1 LAERGG
7 ALMKVEILYFDGCPT
22 YRQTEQTLR
31 SVLAQEDIKA
41 EVELLAVNTDEDA
54 RRLRFPGSPTIRVD
68 GRDLFP
74 VPERDNWRL
83 GCRVYATAEGL
94 RGTPT
99 ADMVCA
105 VLG

>member
-1 LAERGG
+1 
-7 ALMKVEILYFDGCPT
+7 MKVEILYFDGCPT